1 MSDPVLNLA
10 PRTRLWLWLM
20 AAAMVIW
27 AGAYLI
33 ISLAG
38 EVYPWW
44 GGGVFIS
51 MALIPALLMAAALRG
66 GSPKR
71 LAGATVVLAVWS
83 TILGVLGLVSLIGL
97 PLLLVALLAFRTIP
111 ACADGRQGRPDRR
124 WSRRVLVASLVLGLG
139 YALLAIVVSILASG

>member
-1 MSDPVLNLA
+1 
-10 PRTRLWLWLM
+10 M
-20 AAAMVIW
+20 AAALVIW
-27 AGAYLI
+27 AAAYLI

-44 GGGVFIS
+44 GGGIFIS

-66 GSPKR
+66 RSPKG
-71 LAGATVVLAVWS
+71 LAGATVVLAAWS

-97 PLLLVALLAFRTIP
+97 PLLLVGVLAFRTIP

-124 WSRRVLVASLVLGLG
+124 WSGRVLGLSLVLGFC
-139 YALLAIVVSILASG
+139 YALLAIVASILWSG